1 MAQFNKTTVLIG
13 SIFGLMVAGAAFAA
27 PDDKVKSVEVEMDI
41 TALTNAA
48 AAVRFANTAADLQGA
63 ILARVVDRT
72 GEEGMDI
79 KIDLSEVELSNSFT
93 DAVGAAD
100 TRLVGSVRVT
110 DDTDNSNFNSY
121 ELTVTI
127 EQAAPFFPQEFDQA
141 SLTASSD
148 EFYQALIAA
157 FADGVVTRL
166 DE

>member
-1 MAQFNKTTVLIG
+1 MAQFNKISTIGGPLIG
-13 SIFGLMVAGAAFAA
+13 LMLAGAAFAA
-27 PDDKVKSVEVEMDI
+27 PDDKVKSVAVEMDI

-48 AAVRFANTAADLQGA
+48 AAVRFANTASDLQGA

-72 GEEGMDI
+72 AEEGMEI

-100 TRLVGSVRVT
+100 TRLVGVVNVSDM
-110 DDTDNSNFNSY
+110 DDNTNFNTY
-121 ELTVTI
+121 ELTVTV
-127 EQAAPFFPQEFDQA
+127 EQAVTFLPKEFDPA
-141 SLTASSD
+141 TLTASSD

-157 FADGVVTRL
+157 FADGVVRRL

>member
-1 MAQFNKTTVLIG
+1 MAQFNKTTVLVG
-13 SIFGLMVAGAAFAA
+13 PLVGLLLAGAAFAA
-27 PDDKVKSVEVEMDI
+27 PDDKVKSVDVEMDI

-48 AAVRFANTAADLQGA
+48 AAVRFANTADDLQGA

-72 GEEGMDI
+72 AEDGMEI

-100 TRLVGSVRVT
+100 TRLVGVVNVS
-110 DDTDNSNFNSY
+110 DMNDNTNFNTY
-121 ELTVTI
+121 ELTVTV
-127 EQAAPFFPQEFDQA
+127 EQAATFFPQEFDQTTM
-141 SLTASSD
+141 TASSD

-157 FADGVVTRL
+157 FADGVVRRL

>member
-1 MAQFNKTTVLIG
+1 MTHFSKLAYVVGPFV
-13 SIFGLMVAGAAFAA
+13 GLFITGAAFAD

-48 AAVRFANTAADLQGA
+48 AAERFANTAADLQNA

-72 GEEGMDI
+72 ADEGMEV
-79 KIDLSEVELSNSFT
+79 KIDLSEVELSNSYT

-100 TRLVGSVRVT
+100 TRLVGTVNVS
-110 DDTDNSNFNSY
+110 DMGDNTNFNTY
-121 ELTVTI
+121 ELTVTV
-127 EQAAPFFPQEFDQA
+127 EQAAPFFPEGYDMA

-148 EFYQALIAA
+148 EFYTAMIDA
-157 FADGVVTRL
+157 FADGVVRRL

>member
-1 MAQFNKTTVLIG
+1 MAQFNKTTFLTG
-13 SIFGLMVAGAAFAA
+13 PLLGLMMAGAAFAA
-27 PDDKVKSVEVEMDI
+27 ADDPVKSVEVEMDI

-48 AAVRFANTAADLQGA
+48 AAERFANISADLQGA
-63 ILARVVDRT
+63 ILARVVERT
-72 GEEGMDI
+72 AEEGMEI
-79 KIDLSEVELSNSFT
+79 SIDLSEVELSNSFT

-100 TRLVGSVRVT
+100 TRLVGNVKVSDET
-110 DDTDNSNFNSY
+110 KTSNFNTY

-127 EQAAPFFPQEFDQA
+127 EQATPFLPQEFDQT

-166 DE
+166 GE